1 MMRKTVLILL
11 ALITA
16 AAFTMQL
23 SFAEQAREGYR
34 LQKFGAN
41 DLPEQVHDD
50 REGQTDQDNVQ
61 MSLIVKKAKAKC
73 ITLKWSKVK
82 GATKYELYRS
92 SKGNKNYKK
101 IKTFKAGKRTFTNK
115 KLSMKKRYYYGVT
128 AYAGEKRIYSNY
140 VIKSKVRGK
149 FKKGS
154 VYGPYLSKKQLYKV
168 RDHVANFVNKYQVEL
183 APVKDRIYM
192 IHDYLVKTVSYETRG
207 PQVNHANSALGAL
220 KYKRAQCSGYSRAFV
235 ALCTGAGVAS
245 KYVHASA
252 AAANPAHQWNMVKL
266 KGKWYLMDV
275 QGNDSSGFDMCFLL
289 GRDKLKGFY
298 KSTYKYNKRRYPS
311 LARKSYPARKYRYF
325 AI

>member
-1 MMRKTVLILL
+1 MRKTALILL

-61 MSLIVKKAKAKC
+61 MSLIVKKAKAKS

-92 SKGNKNYKK
+92 SKGNKNYKR
-101 IKTFKAGKRTFTNK
+101 IKTFKAGKRKFTNK

-128 AYAGEKRIYSNY
+128 AYAGGKRIDSNF

-154 VYGPYLSKKQLYKV
+154 VYGPSGKETYYNLNMSGCV
-168 RDHVANFVNKYQVEL
+168 RNMNRRGYYYDVWVRNDGCKMFGDYIMCAANLGVHPFGSL
-183 APVKDRIYM
+183 
-192 IHDYLVKTVSYETRG
+192 TRER
-207 PQVNHANSALGAL
+207 SAQDTAGLLWRCARERG
-220 KYKRAQCSGYSRAFV
+220 SRASMCM
-235 ALCTGAGVAS
+235 LRRRLRIRLISGTWSSSRAS
-245 KYVHASA
+245 
-252 AAANPAHQWNMVKL
+252 
-266 KGKWYLMDV
+266 G
-275 QGNDSSGFDMCFLL
+275 
-289 GRDKLKGFY
+289 
-298 KSTYKYNKRRYPS
+298 T
-311 LARKSYPARKYRYF
+311 
-325 AI
+325 